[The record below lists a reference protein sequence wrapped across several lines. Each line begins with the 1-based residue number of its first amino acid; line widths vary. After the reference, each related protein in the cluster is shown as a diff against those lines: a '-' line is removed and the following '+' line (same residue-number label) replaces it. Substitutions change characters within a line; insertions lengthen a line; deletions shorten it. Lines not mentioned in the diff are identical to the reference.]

1 MGVRE
6 IMKKFRVVSILL
18 VVALSFSLLI
28 QPAFTLDPVIIL
40 NYGVSGSTQT
50 TTGSI
55 TSGSSQLTISS
66 SLDFENGEGI
76 TIANAGP
83 LPTIP
88 APASLTITPTGSSGS
103 TSYSYAVVA
112 LDNYGGVTSSTS
124 TSTSTG
130 NTTLSGTNYNA
141 LSVGSVSGASRYA
154 WWRTAGGSTQGFI
167 GTSLGLTLNDAGL
180 PVITTPFGVPTSPPS
195 TALGRPVNST
205 IVSGAGS
212 TVLTLSSSAST
223 SVTGSAVIHNDTL
236 AIQACLSA
244 VPSGSTVQFP
254 NGQYNINAALQIPS
268 NVVINMQK
276 DAIIY
281 LMDNSNTDIFQIN
294 DVQDVDIYGGVLNG
308 NSSNQTLQYDQN
320 DFCGIDI
327 INGSSNI
334 KIDDMEITATA
345 AMAIASNPV
354 SDSDVSNITITNCYI
369 HDLGNQ
375 VGEGH
380 GIEMANG
387 TTGAVVENNHIT
399 NNVAYGLYA
408 IDADNV
414 TFQDNIIRNVQ
425 YGIVYESGTVPTSHE
440 TDVISKFN
448 SIYNVEDGIHVEYNN
463 APVYGNTFEDN
474 FIDGFSRHGIYE
486 NYSAGDVIDS
496 NRITN
501 NGTGGAVDSINIGL
515 TFNNE
520 SVMTI
525 IENNQI
531 WDSAEIGITD
541 NSNSI
546 IKDNQLWNT
555 GAAGS
560 NEIQRGILIE
570 NSNNL
575 TIIGNILTNMKL
587 YGMQIDYNDTNI
599 KLENNQVSG
608 DTISAY
614 T

>member
-1 MGVRE
+1 MAATSFT
-6 IMKKFRVVSILL
+6 ITNDSTISAVSPAGTGT
-18 VVALSFSLLI
+18 VDVTVSTAGGTSATSSADQFTYTAGASL
-28 QPAFTLDPVIIL
+28 AA
-40 NYGVSGSTQT
+40 YGISGSAQT

-55 TSGSSQLTISS
+55 VSGSNQLALASA
-66 SLDFENGEGI
+66 LDFKNGEGI
-76 TIANAGP
+76 TISGAGP
-83 LPTIP
+83 Q
-88 APASLTITPTGSSGS
+88 
-103 TSYSYAVVA
+103 
-112 LDNYGGVTSSTS
+112 GGP
-124 TSTSTG
+124 
-130 NTTLSGTNYNA
+130 L
-141 LSVGSVSGASRYA
+141 
-154 WWRTAGGSTQGFI
+154 
-167 GTSLGLTLNDAGL
+167 
-180 PVITTPFGVPTSPPS
+180 
-195 TALGRPVNST
+195 NST

-212 TVLTLSSSAST
+212 TTLTLSATAAT
-223 SVTGSAVIHNDTL
+223 SVAGSTVMHNDTL
-236 AIQACLSA
+236 AIQSCLSK
-244 VPSGSTVQFP
+244 VPSGSTVLFP
-254 NGQYNINAALQIPS
+254 NGQYNIDAAIQIPS
-268 NVVINMQK
+268 NIVINLQK
-276 DAIIY
+276 DAIVY
-281 LMDNSNTDIFQIN
+281 LMDNSNTDVFQIN
-294 DVQDVDIYGGVLNG
+294 DVQDVEIDGGILNG
-308 NSSNQTLQYDQN
+308 NSSNQTFLYDQN
-320 DFCGIDI
+320 AFCGIDI
-327 INGSSNI
+327 INGSTNI
-334 KIDDMEITATA
+334 KINDVEITATA

-375 VGEGH
+375 AGEGH

-399 NNVAYGLYA
+399 KNVAYGLYA

-414 TFQDNIIRNVQ
+414 TFQDNIMRNVQ

-440 TDVISKFN
+440 TDVMSKSN
-448 SIYNVEDGIHVEYNN
+448 SIYDVEDGIHVEYNN

-474 FIDGFSRHGIYE
+474 SIDGFSRHGIYE

-501 NGTGGAVDSINIGL
+501 DGTGGAVDSINIGL

-575 TIIGNILTNMKL
+575 AIIGNILTNMKL

-608 DTISAY
+608 DTIDSYIVEQSAI
-614 T
+614 TLNTGNK